1 MYEFVGLLGFRV
13 RLLEINQV
21 LESIR
26 QAFHHQLHKL
36 DKDYSESLRCLVQP
50 RNLPFPFSLSY
61 FVIMG
66 QVMVAVE
73 SVIPPIVGIYVPPI
87 FPTLAAEES
96 EKGCKKDKFIQT
108 RLHAFWN
115 MELGR
120 QLRMRLVSNKS
131 YPTVQTTLN
140 NEQDW
145 RNGLRV
151 KLLEHARK
159 FARRILTMK
168 EVDPEKDNTG
178 RVHGQTKGEENK
190 NSNEHHHHRH
200 HHPDTSVD
208 IVKVDLTDSTNN
220 SQCSD
225 GFKLFKIIYH
235 GPNSCSSSR
244 RLPLRLEASDTIFT
258 FDMLKSFVTV
268 A

>member
-26 QAFHHQLHKL
+26 QAFHHQLP
-36 DKDYSESLRCLVQP
+36 SATNPQ
-50 RNLPFPFSLSY
+50 
-61 FVIMG
+61 
-66 QVMVAVE
+66 
-73 SVIPPIVGIYVPPI
+73 
-87 FPTLAAEES
+87 
-96 EKGCKKDKFIQT
+96 
-108 RLHAFWN
+108 LHAFWN

-208 IVKVDLTDSTNN
+208 I
-220 SQCSD
+220 
-225 GFKLFKIIYH
+225 LFKIIYH

>member
-108 RLHAFWN
+108 RVRNFTKETAEN
-115 MELGR
+115 A
-120 QLRMRLVSNKS
+120 
-131 YPTVQTTLN
+131 
-140 NEQDW
+140 QDW

-208 IVKVDLTDSTNN
+208 IVSAIFISISRSPVMAL
-220 SQCSD
+220 
-225 GFKLFKIIYH
+225 
-235 GPNSCSSSR
+235 SC
-244 RLPLRLEASDTIFT
+244 
-258 FDMLKSFVTV
+258 LKSSITV
-268 A
+268 PTAVLLLGGCLFA

>member
-208 IVKVDLTDSTNN
+208 I
-220 SQCSD
+220 
-225 GFKLFKIIYH
+225 LFKIIYH